1 MKQYFRTI
9 VCLMT
14 ANAMLARPVLG
25 SQQKKL
31 RGGNPLMKE
40 DDGVS
45 TPITDNHAGATPR
58 HHRVLAR
65 DHRGKPTIVEG
76 KLGKLKNGGK
86 EKR

>member
-1 MKQYFRTI
+1 
-9 VCLMT
+9 
-14 ANAMLARPVLG
+14 
-25 SQQKKL
+25 
-31 RGGNPLMKE
+31 MKE